1 MQLNGSPT
9 ENHTENGENVEMN
22 NMLCDLIDIH
32 KVSGNEDALQRVLRS
47 IYSLLDSNSDVKFST
62 KLFDKLIAVV
72 IADRGDANVS
82 RERIAKVLDAVKI
95 HARQSPRSGS
105 YLLRK
110 LSSISLCEVT
120 CLEGGDQLA
129 PLHPYAGQ
137 IMEHL
142 LDDFVRELGLK
153 TACSPQL
160 FAVLQRLLQSKLG
173 DNRKL
178 AYAIMRKLLGIVE
191 RCKDNAGTAQL
202 EALQCME
209 PHWPAY
215 IVIMEQLEQP
225 DSHLV
230 LPMLGGHLPRF
241 VASSSDDNWLRWLRI
256 LYVRLLENHNITVAR
271 WTIEYFLMYSSITEL
286 RRVDLLNQFLD
297 SINSTELYDAE
308 DYFLPEV
315 NIKMFVQNSGTLQF
329 LEALVAVPWHS
340 LPLLHWL
347 RSMQPRQPH
356 IAKSLLLK
364 ICGRVKSLQHENL
377 RYEAQN
383 RMFDIFEPTIE
394 SLSLGDYIQ
403 FIKALC
409 DSFSRDHKRFTAK
422 IASCTNILDEMVYF
436 DKFFFMMIYR
446 GDVNIGIELH
456 KQMSKLPKA
465 QHGWWRLFSFFFSL
479 KLELPTE
486 RAEILDFYRKEYDL
500 DVAIVENSADLH
512 DLQMYL
518 NDKLNCETEDE
529 VSFVMHRCVDWFT
542 SEKIVKWTQIE
553 ELKLNPFELLA
564 QGTILTVQKVA
575 SLLNDIETRLQDE
588 SILKVLMNFLRQY
601 PDSVLVATGL
611 VKYAAS
617 FLSTEEA
624 DQILSEVLEI
634 SPFLNFNVVSCVKC
648 VPIPLII
655 RGILSGSPLSGDKC
669 IEYGYLISQ
678 YNYFFT
684 SCRKRD
690 SYINFVID
698 RRSDIPAVIDE
709 LLRINNDMV
718 QNKVVCIENS
728 KDHRIK
734 MRIVRAL
741 LRITVKNPGYW
752 SDQLWVALLALNE
765 HENIKYMFECLVA
778 RCLPSVDLLLTRLN
792 QLDALA
798 SCQQVSLVSVLHIYC
813 VSKYNH
819 IKMDQLQRIIDLLL
833 PLTMSNDYEMR
844 LFTQLV
850 LHRLL
855 QQFEDSNIKLLGV
868 ANIKNAIE
876 ANLADKI
883 QEYQDEGRLLLPK
896 ICYQTPDGLQ
906 AADFILYMTY
916 SPCDEYFADSLRPNI
931 KLKSELAKFRNILRD
946 KGSP

>member
-1 MQLNGSPT
+1 MET
-9 ENHTENGENVEMN
+9 HMENGDNVEMN

-47 IYSLLDSNSDVKFST
+47 IYSLLDSNNDVKFST
-62 KLFDKLIAVV
+62 KLFDKLISVV
-72 IADRGDANVS
+72 IVDLGDANVTH
-82 RERIAKVLDAVKI
+82 ERIAKVLDAVRI
-95 HARQSPRSGS
+95 HARQSPASGS
-105 YLLRK
+105 YLVRK
-110 LSSISLCEVT
+110 LSSIALCEPT
-120 CLEGGDQLA
+120 NMGGGDQLV

-137 IMEHL
+137 IMEHF

-160 FAVLQRLLQSKLG
+160 FVVLQRLLQSELG
-173 DNRKL
+173 ENRKV

-191 RCKDNAGTAQL
+191 RCKENPGTSQL
-202 EALQCME
+202 EALQCMQ
-209 PHWPAY
+209 PHWTAY
-215 IVIMEQLEQP
+215 IVIMEQLEKP
-225 DSHLV
+225 ESHLV
-230 LPMLGGHLPRF
+230 LPMLSSHLPRF
-241 VASSSDDNWLRWLRI
+241 VASSYDDNWLRWLRI
-256 LYVRLLENHNITVAR
+256 LYIRLLENQNTLVVR
-271 WTIEYFLMYSSITEL
+271 WTIEYLLMYSTINEL
-286 RRVDLLNQFLD
+286 RRVDLLDLFLD
-297 SINSTELYDAE
+297 STNKAELYDAE

-329 LEALVAVPWHS
+329 LEALVVVSWQS

-356 IAKSLLLK
+356 ISKSLLLK
-364 ICGRVKSLQHENL
+364 ICGRIKSLQHENL

-409 DSFSRDHKRFTAK
+409 DSFCRDHKRFTAK

-436 DKFFFMMIYR
+436 DKSVFMMIYR

-456 KQMSKLPKA
+456 KQMSKLPKV

-479 KLELPTE
+479 KLELETE
-486 RAEILDFYRKEYDL
+486 KSEILKFYHKEYEL
-500 DVAIVENSADLH
+500 DIEIFENMADLK
-512 DLQMYL
+512 DLQRYV
-518 NDKLNCETEDE
+518 NDKLNCESEE
-529 VSFVMHRCVDWFT
+529 EISFVMHRCVDWFT
-542 SEKIVKWTQIE
+542 TEKITKWSQIE
-553 ELKLNPFELLA
+553 ELNLNPHELVA
-564 QGTILTVQKVA
+564 QGTILTVQRVA
-575 SLLNDIETRLQDE
+575 SLLNDVESRFNDE

-601 PDSVLVATGL
+601 PDSVLIAAGL
-611 VKYAAS
+611 VKYAAT
-617 FLSTEEA
+617 FMPPEESER
-624 DQILSEVLEI
+624 ILSDVLEV
-634 SPFLNFNVVSCVKC
+634 SQFLNFSVVSCIKS

-655 RGILSGSPLSGDKC
+655 RGIISGSPLSGAKC

-698 RRSDIPAVIDE
+698 RRSDIIAVIDE
-709 LLRINNDMV
+709 LLRINNQMV
-718 QNKVVCIENS
+718 QSNVIYLENS

-734 MRIVRAL
+734 MRIARAL
-741 LRITVKNPGYW
+741 LRITFKNPGYW
-752 SDQLWVALLALNE
+752 SDQLWDVVLALDE

-778 RCLPSVDLLLTRLN
+778 RCLPSVDVLLNRLI
-792 QLDALA
+792 QLDALE
-798 SCQQVSLVSVLHIYC
+798 SSQQISLISVLNIYC
-813 VSKYNH
+813 LNKYNH
-819 IKMDQLQRIIDLLL
+819 VKPEQLQRIIDLLL
-833 PLTMSNDYEMR
+833 PQTMSNDFETR

-855 QQFEDSNIKLLGV
+855 QQFEDSNIKLPGV
-868 ANIKNAIE
+868 TNMKNAIE
-876 ANLADKI
+876 GNLGDKL
-883 QEYQDEGRLLLPK
+883 QEYEDEGRLLLPK

-916 SPCDEYFADSLRPNI
+916 APCDEYFADSLRPNI
-931 KLKSELAKFRNILRD
+931 KLKSELAKFRNIVRE
-946 KGSP
+946 KGEIQFSLS